1 MNIGPIPDEV
11 PQQINERA
19 QENDWSFIFDI
30 MIGAPDAFFWLAEFL
45 VSML

>member
-1 MNIGPIPDEV
+1 MNIGPIPDQV
-11 PQQINERA
+11 PEQINERA

-30 MIGAPDAFFWLAEFL
+30 LFQAPDVVYYLAEFL